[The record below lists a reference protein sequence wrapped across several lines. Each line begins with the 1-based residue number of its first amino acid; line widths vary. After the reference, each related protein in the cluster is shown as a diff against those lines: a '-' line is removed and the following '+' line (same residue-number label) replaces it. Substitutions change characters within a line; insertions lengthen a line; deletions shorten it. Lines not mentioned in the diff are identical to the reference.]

1 MVSIITPV
9 YNSEKFLEEC
19 IESVLNQSLKDW
31 ELILIDD
38 CSKDSSKEI
47 IKKYVALDSRIK
59 LFSFDKNVGAGIAR
73 NKGIEISKKRFIAFL
88 DSDDFWDKDKLKLQ
102 VNFMLNENIEF
113 SYSNFI
119 KLDKNDKACKII
131 LTPKFIDYNS
141 LLFNN
146 YIKTVTA
153 IYDTKRIGK
162 VYMPEY
168 RKRQDWGLWF
178 NILNKTNKAYRFSKA
193 LSYYRT
199 SNESLSKNKFLLVKE
214 NFNFY
219 RYFFKKN
226 FITSLVMIS
235 LFMIVHLHYKLI
247 FSKKYI

>member
-1 MVSIITPV
+1 
-9 YNSEKFLEEC
+9 
-19 IESVLNQSLKDW
+19 
-31 ELILIDD
+31 
-38 CSKDSSKEI
+38 
-47 IKKYVALDSRIK
+47 
-59 LFSFDKNVGAGIAR
+59 
-73 NKGIEISKKRFIAFL
+73 
-88 DSDDFWDKDKLKLQ
+88 
-102 VNFMLNENIEF
+102 MLNENIEF

-178 NILNKTNKAYRFSKA
+178 NILNKTNKFDIKS
-193 LSYYRT
+193 
-199 SNESLSKNKFLLVKE
+199 
-214 NFNFY
+214 
-219 RYFFKKN
+219 
-226 FITSLVMIS
+226 
-235 LFMIVHLHYKLI
+235 I
-247 FSKKYI
+247 FSMKYQTSYDVELLISNF